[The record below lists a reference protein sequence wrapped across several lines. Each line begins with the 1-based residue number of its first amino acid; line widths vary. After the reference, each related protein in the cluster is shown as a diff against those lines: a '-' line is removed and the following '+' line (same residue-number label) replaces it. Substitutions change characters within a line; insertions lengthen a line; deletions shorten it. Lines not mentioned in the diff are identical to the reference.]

1 MKIYSHKIV
10 AQFHILPFIKVTY
23 DKVLNGDY
31 ELMIG
36 WFNIGVSFSYTPKQR
51 R

>member
-1 MKIYSHKIV
+1 MKISTYKI
-10 AQFHILPFIKVTY
+10 AYQFHILPFVKVTY

-51 R
+51 